1 MSVGRFE
8 LGEYSLLGNRQ
19 INQDRCIAV
28 QNDDAILLG
37 LADGMGGHPRG
48 EKAAEILTETC
59 TSFFE
64 QNRPPVSH
72 PEEFLTRL
80 LQKAHEN
87 LTAFGLEQTPA
98 IDPRT
103 TAVVVL
109 IQHGVAHWA
118 HVGDSRLY
126 LFRSG
131 KPLKRT
137 VDHSYVERLQQSGM
151 ISEEERQI
159 HPHRNYVTRCLGG
172 EISVPDIALGAF
184 AKLHPDDVLL
194 LCSDGLWSQIK
205 EEEMAAVLARP
216 EPLKQ
221 SVTALVQQAEE
232 SAFPESDNVTAIAL
246 RWLGEQPATIQPAA
260 ETQPHDI
267 EPEDKLNQ
275 AIDELK
281 NAIEAFESNS
291 TEENP

>member
-1 MSVGRFE
+1 MTVGHFE
-8 LGEYSLLGNRQ
+8 IGEYTLLGNRK
-19 INQDRCIAV
+19 INQDRCVTV
-28 QNDDAILLG
+28 QNDDSILLG

-64 QNRPPVSH
+64 QNQPPVSH
-72 PEEFLTRL
+72 PDEFLTRL

-109 IQHGVAHWA
+109 IQNGVAHWA

-126 LFRSG
+126 LFRKG

-184 AKLHPDDVLL
+184 AKLHPGDVLL
-194 LCSDGLWSQIK
+194 LCSDGLWSQLK
-205 EEEMAAVLARP
+205 EEEMATVLAQP
-216 EPLKQ
+216 KPLEQ
-221 SVTALVQQAEE
+221 AVTSLVQQAEE
-232 SAFPESDNVTAIAL
+232 SAYPESDNVTAIAL
-246 RWLGEQPATIQPAA
+246 RWLEKKPVKKQPAA
-260 ETQPHDI
+260 ETAQEAVP
-267 EPEDKLNQ
+267 PEDKLNQ

-281 NAIEAFESNS
+281 NAIEAFESDS
-291 TEENP
+291 PEENP

>member
-1 MSVGRFE
+1 VSANRFE
-8 LGEYSLLGNRQ
+8 IGEYSLLGNRQ

-28 QNDDAILLG
+28 QNGDAILLG

-59 TSFFE
+59 SSFFLHT
-64 QNRPPVSH
+64 PLPIMH

-109 IQHGVAHWA
+109 IQHNIAHWA

-126 LFRSG
+126 LFRAG
-131 KPLKRT
+131 KLLQRT
-137 VDHSYVERLQQSGM
+137 VDHSYVERLQQTGM

-172 EISVPDIALGAF
+172 EISVPDITLGTGMP
-184 AKLHPDDVLL
+184 LQRSDVLL

-205 EEEMAAVLARP
+205 EEEMAAALAQP
-216 EPLKQ
+216 HPLDQ
-221 SVTALVQQAEE
+221 AVISLVQQAEE
-232 SAFPESDNVTAIAL
+232 FGFPESDNVTAIAL
-246 RWLGEQPATIQPAA
+246 RWLAEQPVKNRPAKEA
-260 ETQPHDI
+260 KQTAVP
-267 EPEDKLNQ
+267 PEDKLNQ

-281 NAIEAFESNS
+281 HAIETFESNPNQEKS
-291 TEENP
+291 